1 MTTYDA
7 AIAGGGLIGTS
18 IALELAEANLRVVV
32 LDRQEPG
39 REASWAA
46 AGMLSPGP
54 DSPDA
59 LPLVPLGKDGLRR
72 YPEFVAH
79 VERVSGQRV
88 PLARKGTI
96 ELFFGAA
103 AEAERTAL
111 IKQYANLG
119 LAIEPMALDAARKLE
134 SAIGPEPVAA
144 AWLPDEATVE
154 PRALVTAVI
163 AACKRRGVEFRAS
176 QPVTALL
183 RDGNACTGV
192 VAGAEKFSARHVVIA
207 AGSFTAGLE
216 NSVDANKRGIASFAP
231 THPVR
236 GQILALRNP
245 KVCLT
250 RVLRSEK
257 AYVVPRL
264 DGRLIAGSTLENVG
278 FDKQVTSE
286 GMHKILDGVRAMVP
300 ALVDSEIIE
309 TWAGL
314 RPGTP
319 DGLPIIGKT
328 SVEGLIVATGHY
340 RNGVLLAPATAA
352 IVRDLIVKGKSQ
364 MNIEAYSPLR
374 FSSAHAASAAPQSAS
389 AAD

>member
-1 MTTYDA
+1 MTTYDV
-7 AIAGGGLIGTS
+7 AIAGGGIIGTS

-46 AGMLSPGP
+46 AGMLSAGP
-54 DSPDA
+54 DSPTA
-59 LPLVPLGKDGLRR
+59 LPLVPLGKEGLRR

-79 VERVSGQRV
+79 VERLSGQRV
-88 PLARKGTI
+88 PLARNGTI
-96 ELFFGAA
+96 ELFFGAG
-103 AEAERTAL
+103 AEADRAAMV
-111 IKQYANLG
+111 KQYANLG
-119 LAIEPMALDAARKLE
+119 IAIEPMPFDAARKFE
-134 SAIGPEPVAA
+134 PAIGTEPAAA

-163 AACKRRGVEFRAS
+163 AACKRRGVEFRSS

-183 RDGNACTGV
+183 RDGASCTGL
-192 VAGAEKFSARHVVIA
+192 VAGVEKFAARHVVIA
-207 AGSFTAGLE
+207 AGGFTAGME
-216 NSVDANKRGIASFAP
+216 NSAADAGAGSIASFAP

-236 GQILALRNP
+236 GQMLALRNP
-245 KVCLT
+245 KVHLI

-257 AYVVPRL
+257 AYLVPRL
-264 DGRLIAGSTLENVG
+264 DGRIIAGSTLENVG
-278 FDKQVTSE
+278 FDKQVTPE
-286 GMHKILDGVRAMVP
+286 GLLKIRDGIRSMVP

-328 SVEGLIVATGHY
+328 SIEGLIVATGHY

-352 IVRDLIVKGKSQ
+352 VVKDLIVKGKSPL
-364 MNIEAYSPLR
+364 NIEAYSPLR
-374 FSSAHAASAAPQSAS
+374 FSAQHAAA
-389 AAD
+389 

>member
-7 AIAGGGLIGTS
+7 VIAGGGLIGTS

-59 LPLVPLGKDGLRR
+59 LPLVPLGKDSLRR

-192 VAGAEKFSARHVVIA
+192 VAGTEKFSARHVVIA

-250 RVLRSEK
+250 RVLRSQK
-257 AYVVPRL
+257 AYLVPRL

-278 FDKQVTSE
+278 FDRQVTSE

-364 MNIEAYSPLR
+364 MDIEAYSPLR
-374 FSSAHAASAAPQSAS
+374 FSNAHAASAAPQSAS

>member
-1 MTTYDA
+1 MTTFDV
-7 AIAGGGLIGTS
+7 AIAGGGIIGTS
-18 IALELAEANLRVVV
+18 IALELAEAGLRVVV

-54 DSPDA
+54 DTPGA
-59 LPLVPLGKDGLRR
+59 LPLVPLGKEALRR

-79 VERVSGQRV
+79 VERLSGQRV
-88 PLARKGTI
+88 PLARNGTI
-96 ELFFGAA
+96 ELFFGPGAE
-103 AEAERTAL
+103 AEAERAAM
-111 IKQYANLG
+111 IQHYAALG
-119 LAIEPMALDAARKLE
+119 LAIEPMTLDAARKLE
-134 SAIGPEPVAA
+134 PAIGPEPGAA

-163 AACKRRGVEFRAS
+163 AACKKRGVTFRSS
-176 QPVTALL
+176 QPVTALV
-183 RDGNACTGV
+183 RDGAACTGLVAGPENITARYVV
-192 VAGAEKFSARHVVIA
+192 VA
-207 AGSFTAGLE
+207 AGGFTAGME
-216 NSVDANKRGIASFAP
+216 TGADAGARTDTGSVARFAP

-236 GQILALRNP
+236 GQMLALRNP
-245 KVCLT
+245 KVHLT
-250 RVLRSEK
+250 RVLRSDR
-257 AYVVPRL
+257 AYLVPRL
-264 DGRLIAGSTLENVG
+264 DGRLVAGSTLENVG
-278 FDKQVTSE
+278 FDKSVTPE
-286 GMHKILDGVRAMVP
+286 GMRTILDGVRAMVP
-300 ALVDSEIIE
+300 DLVDSEIIE

-352 IVRDLIVKGKSQ
+352 VVRDLIVKGKTA

-374 FSSAHAASAAPQSAS
+374 FSAQHAAA
-389 AAD
+389 

>member
-1 MTTYDA
+1 MTTYDV
-7 AIAGGGLIGTS
+7 AIVGGGLIGTA

-54 DSPDA
+54 DSPGA

-88 PLARKGTI
+88 PFARNGAI
-96 ELFFGAA
+96 ELFFGGS
-103 AEAERTAL
+103 AEAECAAM
-111 IKQYANLG
+111 IKQYAILG
-119 LAIEPMALDAARKLE
+119 LAVEPMPLDAARKFE
-134 SAIGPEPVAA
+134 TVIGPEPRAA

-163 AACKRRGVEFRAS
+163 AACKRRRVEFRSS
-176 QPVTALL
+176 QPVTALV
-183 RDGNACTGV
+183 RDGGACVGLVAGPEKISARFVV
-192 VAGAEKFSARHVVIA
+192 VA
-207 AGSFTAGLE
+207 AGGFTAGIE
-216 NSVDANKRGIASFAP
+216 SDPDATTRAIASFAP

-250 RVLRSEK
+250 RVLRSERG
-257 AYVVPRL
+257 YLVPRP

-328 SVEGLIVATGHY
+328 AVEGLIVATGHY
-340 RNGVLLAPATAA
+340 RNGVLLAPATGA
-352 IVRDLIVKGKSQ
+352 IVRDLIVKGKSPI
-364 MNIEAYSPLR
+364 NIEAYSPLR
-374 FSSAHAASAAPQSAS
+374 FAAQHAAA
-389 AAD
+389 

>member
-1 MTTYDA
+1 MTTFDA
-7 AIAGGGLIGTS
+7 AIAGGGIIGTS
-18 IALELAEANLRVVV
+18 IALELAEAGLRVVV

-54 DSPDA
+54 DAPGA

-72 YPEFVAH
+72 YPEFAAH
-79 VERVSGQRV
+79 VERLSGQRV
-88 PLARKGTI
+88 PLARNGTI
-96 ELFFGAA
+96 ELFFGATG
-103 AEAERTAL
+103 EAERAAM
-111 IKQYANLG
+111 IKQYASLG
-119 LAIEPMALDAARKLE
+119 LEIEPMSLDAARKFE
-134 SAIGPEPVAA
+134 PTIGAEPGAA

-163 AACKRRGVEFRAS
+163 AACKKRGVEFRSS
-176 QPVTALL
+176 QAVTSLL
-183 RDGNACTGV
+183 HDGSLCTGLIAGPEKITARYVV
-192 VAGAEKFSARHVVIA
+192 VA
-207 AGSFTAGLE
+207 AGGFTAGME
-216 NSVDANKRGIASFAP
+216 TGGEAGARAIANFAP

-236 GQILALRNP
+236 GQMLALRNP
-245 KVCLT
+245 KVHLT
-250 RVLRSEK
+250 RVLRSER
-257 AYVVPRL
+257 AYLVPRL

-278 FDKQVTSE
+278 FDKQVTPE

-328 SVEGLIVATGHY
+328 TVEGLIVATGHY

-352 IVRDLIVKGKSQ
+352 VVRDLIVKGKTPL
-364 MNIEAYSPLR
+364 NIDAYSPLR
-374 FSSAHAASAAPQSAS
+374 FAAQHAAA
-389 AAD
+389 

>member
-1 MTTYDA
+1 MTTFDV
-7 AIAGGGLIGTS
+7 AIAGGGIIGTS
-18 IALELAEANLRVVV
+18 IALELAEAGLGVVV

-54 DSPDA
+54 DAPGA
-59 LPLVPLGKDGLRR
+59 VPLVPLGKDGLRR

-79 VERVSGQRV
+79 VERLSGQRV
-88 PLARKGTI
+88 PLARNGTI
-96 ELFFGAA
+96 ELFFDKGAA
-103 AEAERTAL
+103 AGDSAEAERAAM
-111 IKQYANLG
+111 IKQYAALG
-119 LAIEPMALDAARKLE
+119 LAIEPMTLDAARKLE
-134 SAIGPEPVAA
+134 PAIGAEPGAA

-163 AACKRRGVEFRAS
+163 AACKKRGVEFRAS

-183 RDGNACTGV
+183 RDGLACTGLV
-192 VAGAEKFSARHVVIA
+192 SGTEKFSARHVVVA
-207 AGSFTAGLE
+207 AGGFTAGME
-216 NSVDANKRGIASFAP
+216 NAEADARGIANFAP

-236 GQILALRNP
+236 GQMLALRNS
-245 KVCLT
+245 KVHLT
-250 RVLRSEK
+250 RVLRSER
-257 AYVVPRL
+257 AYLVPRL

-278 FDKQVTSE
+278 FDKTVTPE
-286 GMHKILDGVRAMVP
+286 GLFKIRDGVRAMVP

-352 IVRDLIVKGKSQ
+352 VVRDLIVKGKAGI
-364 MNIEAYSPLR
+364 NIEAYSPLR
-374 FSSAHAASAAPQSAS
+374 FSERHAAA
-389 AAD
+389 